1 MFNDLLKR
9 LFTDPTPK
17 ERLLNILI
25 ATDQWLFNLACLGN
39 ASPDET
45 ASSCAWRSE
54 QEGKILGKIFRPLI
68 DTLLWFDKNHC
79 EESYKAEL
87 CLRQLPKEIR
97 NGYKRYSQQ

>member
-1 MFNDLLKR
+1 MLK
-9 LFTDPTPK
+9 DPTPT

-25 ATDQWLFNLACLGN
+25 ATDQWLFNLICLGD

-54 QEGKILGKIFRPLI
+54 QQGKIFGKIFRPII

-87 CLRQLPKEIR
+87 YLRQLPKEVR
-97 NGYKRYSQQ
+97 DGYKRGYRQQ